1 VSAMATQTE
10 TDSPGWLLFH
20 SVGRFPGQVAAMT
33 AEIQGFAQAWCANDD
48 RRWAA
53 ADAGR
58 REVFTLWAELIKAP
72 VTSIMAAENVTAAFS
87 AFIEALPAG
96 TLAGRS
102 VLIADDCFP
111 SLHFLLSELGK
122 RIGFTLVTVRTR
134 PGGLGVEEE
143 DFLAAW
149 DVRVALGV
157 VTWVTS
163 TASRR
168 ADLGTI
174 ISHARAHGS
183 LVAADIT
190 QAAGILPFDI
200 EQFPVDFAASTCLKW
215 MCGAPGAGIGYVA
228 PGLLPSLQPRLRGWF
243 SQPDPF
249 NWQLDRFS
257 LAGDARRF
265 DNGTPSYLP
274 YIATLP
280 GLRWLQATGIAQ
292 VRAHNLLLCRRL
304 IEIADSHN
312 LRLVSPRDEG
322 RRGGTIVVELP
333 ERWDPTRVQRE
344 LMAIGLI
351 CDHRG
356 ARMRWSPGL
365 MTQYGALAALD
376 GSLGEYG
383 R

>member
-1 VSAMATQTE
+1 
-10 TDSPGWLLFH
+10 
-20 SVGRFPGQVAAMT
+20 
-33 AEIQGFAQAWCANDD
+33 
-48 RRWAA
+48 
-53 ADAGR
+53 
-58 REVFTLWAELIKAP
+58 
-72 VTSIMAAENVTAAFS
+72 MAAENVTAAFS

-174 ISHARAHGS
+174 IAHARAHGS

-200 EQFPVDFAASTCLKW
+200 EQFPVDFAASTCSTASAW
-215 MCGAPGAGIGYVA
+215 PGTRDV
-228 PGLLPSLQPRLRGWF
+228 STT
-243 SQPDPF
+243 
-249 NWQLDRFS
+249 
-257 LAGDARRF
+257 ARR
-265 DNGTPSYLP
+265 P
-274 YIATLP
+274 ICRI
-280 GLRWLQATGIAQ
+280 LRP
-292 VRAHNLLLCRRL
+292 CRGC
-304 IEIADSHN
+304 AGCKQPAS
-312 LRLVSPRDEG
+312 
-322 RRGGTIVVELP
+322 RRS
-333 ERWDPTRVQRE
+333 
-344 LMAIGLI
+344 
-351 CDHRG
+351 
-356 ARMRWSPGL
+356 ARITCCCVAG
-365 MTQYGALAALD
+365 
-376 GSLGEYG
+376 
-383 R
+383 

>member
-1 VSAMATQTE
+1 MTLPTE
-10 TDSPGWLLFH
+10 DETAGWLLFH
-20 SVGRFPGQVAAMT
+20 SVGRFPGQAAAMA
-33 AEIQGFAQAWCANDD
+33 AELQGFAQAWCANDD
-48 RRWAA
+48 GRWAA

-72 VTSIMAAENVTAAFS
+72 VASIMAAENVTAAFS
-87 AFIEALPAG
+87 TFIESLPAG

-111 SLHFLLSELGK
+111 SLHFLLSELSK

-134 PGGLGVEEE
+134 PGGLGVEQE

-149 DVRVALGV
+149 DAQVALGV

-168 ADLGTI
+168 ADLGAI
-174 ISHARAHGS
+174 IAHARAHGS

-200 EQFPVDFAASTCLKW
+200 AQYPVDFAASTCLKW

-228 PGLLPSLQPRLRGWF
+228 PGLLQTLQPRLRGWF

-249 NWQLDRFS
+249 NWHIDRFN
-257 LAGDARRF
+257 LAEDARRF

-280 GLRWLQATGIAQ
+280 GLRWLHATGIAQ
-292 VRAHNLLLCRRL
+292 VRAHNLHLCQRL
-304 IEIADSHN
+304 IEIADTHK
-312 LRLVSPRDEG
+312 LRIVSPREEG

-333 ERWDPTRVQRE
+333 EQWDIARVQRE
-344 LMAIGLI
+344 LMEIGLI

-365 MTQYGALAALD
+365 VTRQGALAALD
-376 GSLGEYG
+376 RFLGEY
-383 R
+383 RR